1 MKWFYDLLLKQALG
15 WGANEIQ
22 VNGNRI
28 KVAIAG
34 TVVAGL
40 VKLVSLL
47 NPSFV
52 QPLGPAFQ
60 QAADWLAN
68 VILGAAASL
77 IAAWTVRAPG
87 APSAPPAPTEEQGS
101 LPPVPP
107 TVD

>member
-1 MKWFYDLLLKQALG
+1 MNWFYNLLLKQALG
-15 WGANEIQ
+15 WADNEIKT
-22 VNGNRI
+22 NGNRI

-60 QAADWLAN
+60 QGADWLAN

-77 IAAWTVRAPG
+77 IASWTVRAPG
-87 APSAPPAPTEEQGS
+87 AGALPAPTDEQGS